1 MTLKTLANGFKKQLS
16 TYARNGRDVSD
27 MSGDYET
34 LMQEVNRLNGEIGIK
49 PEVVRTPASE
59 ADISRSLQETMGIA
73 GATSSQ
79 EVSAKANACLS

>member
-1 MTLKTLANGFKKQLS
+1 M
-16 TYARNGRDVSD
+16 
-27 MSGDYET
+27 E
-34 LMQEVNRLNGEIGIK
+34 EVTRLNDELGIK

-79 EVSAKANACLS
+79 EVSAKANDILSSMGY